1 MVFWKS
7 LSTWF
12 LAANLDDLEVSIPFL
27 LSQVEAVKVE
37 IFSSNQGSQ
46 KINVEKSSIAFSSRS
61 VSITFESSE
70 ASKEVPPGSI
80 EAFAK
85 LLFVAIANVK
95 RCTLSFLVL
104 LPITVNSLDRL
115 DLIIVSVPIV
125 RRHDATLSSFSATVL
140 TTLRPH
146 GLTLLSSVLSTPNTR
161 MVKRPLPPR
170 SSHKREALAQNRLSS
185 ASPLLL
191 FFLQLALATLPLA
204 RLSH

>member
-37 IFSSNQGSQ
+37 IFSSNQGSR

-80 EAFAK
+80 DAFAK
-85 LLFVAIANVK
+85 LLFVAIVNVK
-95 RCTLSFLVL
+95 CCTLSFLVL

-115 DLIIVSVPIV
+115 DLIIVSVPTV
-125 RRHDATLSSFSATVL
+125 RRHDATPPSFFHNRAHDAETSRADLVE
-140 TTLRPH
+140 LRVVYTKYPD
-146 GLTLLSSVLSTPNTR
+146 G
-161 MVKRPLPPR
+161 
-170 SSHKREALAQNRLSS
+170 
-185 ASPLLL
+185 
-191 FFLQLALATLPLA
+191 
-204 RLSH
+204 